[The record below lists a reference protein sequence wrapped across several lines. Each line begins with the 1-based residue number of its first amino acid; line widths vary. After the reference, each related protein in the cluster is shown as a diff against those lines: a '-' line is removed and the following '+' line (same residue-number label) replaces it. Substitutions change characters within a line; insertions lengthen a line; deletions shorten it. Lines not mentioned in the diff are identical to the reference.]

1 MSERIVMRTG
11 EALIAD
17 GPPLTAAE
25 PEVVIGELD
34 GPVGTAFANLMGDQV
49 KGHSRVL
56 ALMNTDVQV
65 RPATIMVSKVTVKNT
80 AYTNILM
87 GTVQGAIANGVL
99 DAVRNG
105 TIPKEKANDLGI
117 IVSVWL
123 NPGITTV
130 ENLDHEALFDVHRRA
145 TTRAIEKAMNHE
157 PSIDYLLEKQ
167 DKLVHKYYQKE
178 LDAKKS

>member
-1 MSERIVMRTG
+1 MMRTG

-157 PSIDYLLEKQ
+157 PSIDYLLENQ